1 MAMDAM
7 TPGAEEMAALAAG
20 PGAELQPLSGPAD
33 GPGPKAGKNL
43 KGAGKAAALL
53 VSLGTE
59 HAAQVFQHLREEEI
73 ERLSLEMAQLDS
85 VPPDAT
91 ESIYTEV
98 LETARTLGFYSEGG
112 VDFAREVLEASV
124 GSERAAEI
132 IGRLAA
138 IIEMRPF
145 EFLRRTP
152 PDQIATFLQ
161 TESPQTIALVIANLH
176 TTLAAQVLSQL
187 PPEQQAHTAVRIA
200 TMNETSPEVIKDVE
214 AVLRQKLSSVISQEY
229 AASGGV
235 KPLADILNSA
245 DRSTER
251 NVLDQLSDLDGE
263 LAEEVRSLLFVFDDI
278 VKIDDRGL
286 QLVLKEVDQK
296 DLALAL
302 RGVSDDVKE
311 KVLGNMS
318 QRGAEM
324 LLEELE
330 IQPPQR
336 RSVVEEAQG
345 RIVASIRRLEEAG
358 ALTISRGNGSEDDDE
373 QLV

>member
-1 MAMDAM
+1 MAMD
-7 TPGAEEMAALAAG
+7 TLTQSTGEALALTAADG
-20 PGAELQPLSGPAD
+20 ELQSIGRPSAPAAAKLSGAS
-33 GPGPKAGKNL
+33 
-43 KGAGKAAALL
+43 KAAALL
-53 VSLGTE
+53 VSLGAE
-59 HAAQVFQHLREEEI
+59 HAAGIFKHLREEEI
-73 ERLSLEMAQLDS
+73 ERLSLEMAQLES
-85 VPPDAT
+85 VPPHET
-91 ESIYTEV
+91 EAIYNEV
-98 LETARTLGFYSEGG
+98 VETAHAAGFYAEGG
-112 VDFAREVLEASV
+112 VDFAREVLENSV

-152 PDQIATFLQ
+152 PDQIASFLQ
-161 TESPQTIALVIANLH
+161 TESPQTIALVVANLH
-176 TTLAAQVLSQL
+176 TTLAAQVLAQL
-187 PPEQQAHTAVRIA
+187 PPEQQAYTAVRIA

-251 NVLDQLSDLDGE
+251 NVLDRLSELDDE
-263 LAEEVRSLLFVFDDI
+263 LAEEVRSLLFVFDDV
-278 VKIDDRGL
+278 VKIDNRGM
-286 QLVLKEVDQK
+286 QMVLKEVDQK

-311 KVLGNMS
+311 KVLKNMS

-336 RSVVEEAQG
+336 RSVVEEAQS
-345 RIVASIRRLEEAG
+345 RIVGVIRKLEDAG

>member
-1 MAMDAM
+1 MQ
-7 TPGAEEMAALAAG
+7 TLESNEMALAAG
-20 PGAELQPLSGPAD
+20 PGAELQPLNQPAAAPSVG
-33 GPGPKAGKNL
+33 GPGQL
-43 KGAGKAAALL
+43 KGVSKAAALL
-53 VSLGTE
+53 VSLGAE
-59 HAAQVFQHLREEEI
+59 QAAVIFKHLREEEI
-73 ERLSLEMAQLDS
+73 ERLSLEMAQLQS
-85 VPPDAT
+85 VPPHET
-91 ESIYTEV
+91 EAIYTEV
-98 LETARTLGFYSEGG
+98 VETAHAAGFYSEGG

-152 PDQIATFLQ
+152 PDQIASFLQ
-161 TESPQTIALVIANLH
+161 TESPQTIALVVANLH

-187 PPEQQAHTAVRIA
+187 PAEQQAYTAVRIA

-251 NVLDQLSDLDGE
+251 NVLDRLAELDDD

-278 VKIDDRGL
+278 VKIDDRGI
-286 QLVLKEVDQK
+286 QQVLKEVDQK

-302 RGVSDDVKE
+302 RGVSDEVKE

-336 RSVVEEAQG
+336 RSVVEESQS
-345 RIVASIRRLEEAG
+345 RIIEIIRRLEDAG
-358 ALTISRGNGSEDDDE
+358 ALTISRGGGGEADEE

>member
-1 MAMDAM
+1 MDALQS
-7 TPGAEEMAALAAG
+7 ANDELALAAG
-20 PGAELQPLSGPAD
+20 PGTDLAQITE
-33 GPGPKAGKNL
+33 PGAVAPSNL
-43 KGAGKAAALL
+43 TGVSKAAALL
-53 VSLGTE
+53 VSLGAE
-59 HAAQVFQHLREEEI
+59 QAAGIFKHLREEEI
-73 ERLSLEMAQLDS
+73 ERLSLEMAQLES
-85 VPPDAT
+85 VPPHET
-91 ESIYTEV
+91 EAIYNEV
-98 LETARTLGFYSEGG
+98 VETAHAAGFYAEGG
-112 VDFAREVLEASV
+112 VDFAREVLENSV

-152 PDQIATFLQ
+152 PDQIASFLQ
-161 TESPQTIALVIANLH
+161 TESPQTIALVVANLH
-176 TTLAAQVLSQL
+176 TTLAAQVLAQL
-187 PPEQQAHTAVRIA
+187 PPEQQAYTAVRIA

-251 NVLDQLSDLDGE
+251 NVLDRLSELDDE
-263 LAEEVRSLLFVFDDI
+263 LAEEVRSLLFVFDDV
-278 VKIDDRGL
+278 VKIDNRGM
-286 QLVLKEVDQK
+286 QMVLKEVDQK

-311 KVLGNMS
+311 KVMGNMS

-336 RSVVEEAQG
+336 RSVVEEAQS
-345 RIVASIRRLEEAG
+345 RIVGVIRKLEDAG

>member
-1 MAMDAM
+1 M
-7 TPGAEEMAALAAG
+7 ALAAG
-20 PGAELQPLSGPAD
+20 PGAELQPLNQPAAAPSVG
-33 GPGPKAGKNL
+33 GPGQL
-43 KGAGKAAALL
+43 KGVSKAAALL
-53 VSLGTE
+53 VSLGAE
-59 HAAQVFQHLREEEI
+59 QAAAIFKHLREEEI

-85 VPPDAT
+85 VPSQQT
-91 ESIYTEV
+91 ETIYREV
-98 LETARTLGFYSEGG
+98 VDTARAAGFYAEGG

-124 GSERAAEI
+124 GADRAAEI

-152 PDQIATFLQ
+152 PDQIASFMQ
-161 TESPQTIALVIANLH
+161 TESPQTIALVVANLH

-251 NVLDQLSDLDGE
+251 NVLDRLSELDDE
-263 LAEEVRSLLFVFDDI
+263 LAEEVRSLLFVFDDV
-278 VKIDDRGL
+278 VKIDNRGM

-336 RSVVEEAQG
+336 RSVVEESQSG
-345 RIVASIRRLEEAG
+345 IIEIIRRLEDAG
-358 ALTISRGNGSEDDDE
+358 ALTISRGGGGEADEE